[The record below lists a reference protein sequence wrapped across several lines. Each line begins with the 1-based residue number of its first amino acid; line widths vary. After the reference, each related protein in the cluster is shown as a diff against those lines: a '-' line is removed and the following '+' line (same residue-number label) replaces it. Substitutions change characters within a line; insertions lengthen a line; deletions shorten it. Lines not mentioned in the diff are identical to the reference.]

1 MGWVFERCLFALGVR
16 YVDVLVFFVI
26 VAWGFGLWVGGGG
39 GDIRLVGRY
48 FWIQDCCCIVLFRC
62 GSWDL
67 VVEYVPY
74 LTYVT

>member
-39 GDIRLVGRY
+39 G
-48 FWIQDCCCIVLFRC
+48 
-62 GSWDL
+62 
-67 VVEYVPY
+67 
-74 LTYVT
+74 T